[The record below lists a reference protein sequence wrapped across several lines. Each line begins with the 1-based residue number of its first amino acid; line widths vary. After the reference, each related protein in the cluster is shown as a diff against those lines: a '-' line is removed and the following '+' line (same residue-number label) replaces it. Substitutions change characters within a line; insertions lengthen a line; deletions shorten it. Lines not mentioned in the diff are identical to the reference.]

1 MTITDELI
9 QFWFGALNTTA
20 EVDKREVWFKATPEF
35 DASIAYK
42 FTDAY
47 EQAANSKLDYLAN
60 NQFGCLTLIILL
72 DQIPRNLFRHSG
84 KAYATDD
91 KALSVARGGLE
102 NGYDR
107 NMSSWHKVFFYL
119 PFEHSEKINDQKF
132 SVQLF
137 KSLEFE
143 SAIEAAIDHQKII
156 KKFGR
161 FPYRN
166 VALGRTS
173 TPEEK
178 EFLKTPPP
186 WGKTKA
192 EFDELVRQKAG

>member
-1 MTITDELI
+1 ME
-9 QFWFGALNTTA
+9 
-20 EVDKREVWFKATPEF
+20 KFK
-35 DASIAYK
+35 
-42 FTDAY
+42 
-47 EQAANSKLDYLAN
+47 
-60 NQFGCLTLIILL
+60 
-72 DQIPRNLFRHSG
+72 DQN
-84 KAYATDD
+84 
-91 KALSVARGGLE
+91 
-102 NGYDR
+102 
-107 NMSSWHKVFFYL
+107 
-119 PFEHSEKINDQKF
+119 F

-137 KSLEFE
+137 NSLEFE

-166 VALGRTS
+166 EALGRTS

-192 EFDELVRQKAG
+192 EFDELESKKAG